1 MSDSRTCDE
10 SDNAAS
16 DGMANSR
23 STRGAIY
30 HSNDHAICFTIYIA
44 YSSTHGVSVSC
55 TECNT
60 FDRTIY
66 CTDYRPNHHAIG
78 HPHFI
83 ADRGSHQR
91 TNIDSDRFTECN
103 TFDRTIYCT
112 DYRPNHHAIGH
123 PHFIADRGSHQRTNI
138 DSNRFTECGSVHHT
152 TTNVGTNHFGAGSGR
167 RMLGANAHWL
177 LRNSKQ
183 WQWHV

>member
-55 TECNT
+55 TECST
-60 FDRTIY
+60 FD
-66 CTDYRPNHHAIG
+66 H
-78 HPHFI
+78 
-83 ADRGSHQR
+83 
-91 TNIDSDRFTECN
+91 
-103 TFDRTIYCT
+103 TIYCT